1 MINNDI
7 MLNKIELLL
16 GQDRKQ
22 QTVKMVEIRKVE
34 NILTQKTLLV
44 IDVYDKVASFTTWMG
59 KLVLLQ
65 CGRYENIILKLKAL
79 VDQLDSF
86 FFKES
91 FYNS

>member
-1 MINNDI
+1 MILSIHYFDHKPKSVFVMINNDI

-44 IDVYDKVASFTTWMG
+44 IDVYDKVASFTT
-59 KLVLLQ
+59 
-65 CGRYENIILKLKAL
+65 
-79 VDQLDSF
+79 
-86 FFKES
+86 
-91 FYNS
+91 